1 MSSARIPGERMT
13 LIDEAKCSPF
23 TVIEDIMGSLEEEMW
38 IRRQLKRWLVLA
50 LISNEH
56 SSISYDRET
65 FRSFYENIQKLIP
78 QFSIVYKE
86 MEQDV
91 DWPEKKDP
99 ALKIL
104 KQHFGLFFEKF
115 PIKNTRCLLNDW
127 FYSSLR
133 YDGMGDLQFAPDIL
147 FLVWQ
152 DVSALLEAAWTI
164 FNLQ

>member
-1 MSSARIPGERMT
+1 MSSTRIPGERMT

-91 DWPEKKDP
+91 DWPEKKTP
-99 ALKIL
+99 ALNTL
-104 KQHFGLFFEKF
+104 HYHFGLFFEKF
-115 PIKNTRCLLNDW
+115 PIKKSRYLLDYW
-127 FYSSLR
+127 FFSALV
-133 YDGMGDLQFAPDIL
+133 YDGMGNLQFAPDIVY
-147 FLVWQ
+147 LVWR